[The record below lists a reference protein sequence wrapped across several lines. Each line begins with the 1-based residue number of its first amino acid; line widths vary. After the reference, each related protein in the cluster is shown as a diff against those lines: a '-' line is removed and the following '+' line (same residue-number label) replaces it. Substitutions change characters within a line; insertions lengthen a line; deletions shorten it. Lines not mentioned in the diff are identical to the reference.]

1 MKLLLEQW
9 REYLKEQET
18 IAVGQCYPFAVEMS
32 NKSSESEFADLSKFK
47 VVHGKVTDKFSDES
61 FLHAWVEKGDMVFDS
76 QTSQTKPNGIPKAE
90 YYDIYQPESHEE
102 YTAEETILKCMKT
115 GHKGP
120 WNHIN
125 EATTLG
131 TGVRQ
136 GFRKAIMDSKF
147 WTSSNQEGDVDLAS
161 DGEFSTP
168 AIEVLMDALNMSAQ
182 EIDADLYFLL
192 NVTSDEQYTLG
203 IDDEYGGYPN
213 NWMMRGQ
220 YRGPHN
226 GKHIIWLEFRPLSTD
241 YNLSDLNPEEL
252 VKKISLTINHELVH
266 YNQLKKQAESKG
278 ISEEQAWEE
287 LIADP
292 KQISSSDGRKGYLTR
307 HIEVDAFAH
316 EAAEELL
323 DKYSPDEA
331 LNIIRKKNGT
341 ADGIVGDY
349 IATLGDNPVEIKKF
363 WTKLYTQ
370 IQQQSQ
376 ELSEDS
382 DFQDEMKEKLP
393 DQLKRLLDTGGNN
406 TKVGKGITNPKN
418 PKFKSAPPGAAGG

>member
-9 REYLKEQET
+9 REY
-18 IAVGQCYPFAVEMS
+18 
-32 NKSSESEFADLSKFK
+32 
-47 VVHGKVTDKFSDES
+47 
-61 FLHAWVEKGDMVFDS
+61 
-76 QTSQTKPNGIPKAE
+76 
-90 YYDIYQPESHEE
+90 
-102 YTAEETILKCMKT
+102 
-115 GHKGP
+115 
-120 WNHIN
+120 IN

-136 GFRKAIMDSKF
+136 GFRKAITDSKF

-226 GKHIIWLEFRPLSTD
+226 GKHVIWLEFRPLSTD

-278 ISEEQAWEE
+278 ISE
-287 LIADP
+287 
-292 KQISSSDGRKGYLTR
+292 
-307 HIEVDAFAH
+307 
-316 EAAEELL
+316 
-323 DKYSPDEA
+323 
-331 LNIIRKKNGT
+331 
-341 ADGIVGDY
+341 
-349 IATLGDNPVEIKKF
+349 
-363 WTKLYTQ
+363 
-370 IQQQSQ
+370 
-376 ELSEDS
+376 
-382 DFQDEMKEKLP
+382 
-393 DQLKRLLDTGGNN
+393 
-406 TKVGKGITNPKN
+406 
-418 PKFKSAPPGAAGG
+418 